1 MGNNSTKEA
10 RGPDLPPNHGNH
22 EFSDTSCQ
30 PNSPGYRNNP
40 HVHSQSGR
48 GNRPDLFL
56 LGAGS
61 NTNISVPERRETK
74 QEREAR
80 KLEKEKHAR
89 IKERERSMKEES
101 VDGGFLV
108 TMGVYTGTE
117 DFNKA
122 VVRQLIIERKIAP
135 FWRGLNEYSESWT
148 ENQLIAAGRGLPIPA
163 ADEIPQKDLSQSAL
177 DGTSHHS
184 VQNPLDPISS
194 NSDLIAPDAIAK
206 HSAPEK
212 LCSNTTSNSIL
223 NTFPSNQSSALRSRS
238 KTFVSLT
245 NTSQSLDSSD
255 IVPQEI
261 KLPYDPYVNG
271 QPIEAILYK
280 DAIDCPICFLSYPPY
295 LNKTRC
301 CDQPMCSECF
311 VQIKRPYPHPPEQ
324 HYQSSSPEPQD
335 PTAEAE
341 LLVCEPACCPY
352 CQQPEF
358 GVIYE
363 PPSFRRG
370 LAYVNLSPANTSS
383 DNTSL
388 LFSDVTN
395 KSHPPQA
402 SVTLH
407 ERRMTSISANA
418 STVIT
423 TDRIRPDWATKLAN
437 ARSQLARR
445 SAAAT
450 ALHTAAYL
458 MGNGNTDTRSFNFR
472 SSRLGRSL
480 GVDGGNASGST
491 TQAHAGGNENKNLP
505 SDLVSQSRKE
515 SQRNDAVTR
524 RNRIQEIE
532 ELMMMEAI
540 RLSLA
545 TEEERKKKIE
555 KENSKETKKKAKEDK
570 KRERKE
576 KKGTYEGVEN
586 PASGSAL
593 SLGLPGLGRRR
604 GNSITGAQ
612 VREANFDK
620 SEATKTKGKE
630 VDRRTAS
637 LSDNSPPIEFSPNDS
652 KSSSHCNSQKARA
665 TDNDHLTAVDE
676 NNGGSMEYQDKEPRG
691 RQRSGTSSL
700 ASSFEASITDSPQH
714 SFNKYGASPN
724 LDSLYSSRTNVVA
737 SSVGN
742 QSVSEGNGGTES
754 ESLLNFQSLTA
765 IILDEDDP
773 KIEKDS
779 SSFRVESVHHS
790 RDNLVPSVENKG
802 SKHMDTENKD
812 LYNPTGADLKS
823 DGVMIMQREN
833 IENSISRSPGD
844 FDKEKARN
852 AIT

>member
-1 MGNNSTKEA
+1 MGNNSTREA

-30 PNSPGYRNNP
+30 PNSPGYRNNS

-48 GNRPDLFL
+48 GNRSDLFL

-80 KLEKEKHAR
+80 KFEKEKHAR

-108 TMGVYTGTE
+108 TMGVYTGIE

-163 ADEIPQKDLSQSAL
+163 ADEIPEKDLSQSAL
-177 DGTSHHS
+177 DGTLHHS
-184 VQNPLDPISS
+184 VQKSLGSIDTISS
-194 NSDLIAPDAIAK
+194 NSNLVAPDTIAK
-206 HSAPEK
+206 HSTPEK

-223 NTFPSNQSSALRSRS
+223 NTFPSNQPSVLRSRS
-238 KTFVSLT
+238 KTFASLT
-245 NTSQSLDSSD
+245 HTSQSLDSSD

-324 HYQSSSPEPQD
+324 HYQPSSQVPQD

-370 LAYVNLSPANTSS
+370 LAYVNVSHANASSDSTSS
-383 DNTSL
+383 
-388 LFSDVTN
+388 LFSDVAN
-395 KSHPPQA
+395 KSHSPPA
-402 SVTLH
+402 SMALH

-423 TDRIRPDWATKLAN
+423 TDRIRPDWATKLAS

-458 MGNGNTDTRSFNFR
+458 IGNGNTDTRSFNFR

-480 GVDGGNASGST
+480 GVDSGNASGST
-491 TQAHAGGNENKNLP
+491 TQAHVGGNDNKNLQ
-505 SDLVSQSRKE
+505 SDLVSQSHKE
-515 SQRNDAVTR
+515 SQRNDAIVR
-524 RNRIQEIE
+524 RNRIQDIE
-532 ELMMMEAI
+532 ELMMMEAM

-555 KENSKETKKKAKEDK
+555 KENSKETKRKAKEDK

-576 KKGTYEGVEN
+576 KKSIYEGVEN

-593 SLGLPGLGRRR
+593 SLSLPGLGRRR
-604 GNSITGAQ
+604 DNSTTGAQ
-612 VREANFDK
+612 IREATYDK

-630 VDRRTAS
+630 IDRRTAS
-637 LSDNSPPIEFSPNDS
+637 LSDSSPIELSPPNDS
-652 KSSSHCNSQKARA
+652 HSSSHYNSQKNRA
-665 TDNDHLTAVDE
+665 TDNGHLTAVDE
-676 NNGGSMEYQDKEPRG
+676 NNGSSLDYQDKESRSHK
-691 RQRSGTSSL
+691 RSGTSSL
-700 ASSFEASITDSPQH
+700 ASSFEASIPGSPQH

-724 LDSLYSSRTNVVA
+724 LDSLNSSRTNVVA
-737 SSVGN
+737 CSVGT
-742 QSVSEGNGGTES
+742 QSVNEGNGGTEP

-765 IILDEDDP
+765 VVLDDDDP
-773 KIEKDS
+773 KIEKES
-779 SSFRVESVHHS
+779 SNIFVESAHHS
-790 RDNLVPSVENKG
+790 QDNLVSSAEEKG
-802 SKHMDTENKD
+802 SKHMDTENQD
-812 LYNPTGADLKS
+812 LSQPTDVDSKLNE
-823 DGVMIMQREN
+823 VMIMQREN
-833 IENSISRSPGD
+833 TENLIL
-844 FDKEKARN
+844 
-852 AIT
+852 